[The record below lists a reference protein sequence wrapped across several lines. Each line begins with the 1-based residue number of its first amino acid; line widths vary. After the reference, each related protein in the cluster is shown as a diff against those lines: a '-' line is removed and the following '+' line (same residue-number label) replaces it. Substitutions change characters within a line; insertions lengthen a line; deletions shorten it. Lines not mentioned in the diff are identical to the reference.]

1 LRCALNNN
9 APNATASA
17 KRAARVDAARFD
29 VLMNIALTGATGF
42 IGRYIARQLASAGNT
57 LRCWYR
63 PSSDRS
69 GYGDLAGSVE
79 WLAGDLSDERA
90 IDNLVADCDAVVHA
104 ALWRPGP
111 GFRGA
116 EGDLIEFVQRN
127 VVGSLRLIEAARKSG
142 VRRIVFI
149 STCAVHERILDDR
162 PLDEKHPTWAASHYG
177 AHKAAI
183 EQFVYSYGLG
193 EGYPICALRPSGV
206 YGVTHP
212 PQDSKWFDLVQAV
225 VSGKS
230 VTCQRGG
237 KEVHAADVAK
247 AADVLINSPPEDI
260 AGQAFN
266 CCDRYIS
273 EWNVAH
279 LAKQISDSK
288 TEILG
293 RQTSPKNQIVTE
305 KLRSLGMVFGGE
317 PLLEQTIRNLVQAA

>member
-1 LRCALNNN
+1 M
-9 APNATASA
+9 
-17 KRAARVDAARFD
+17 K
-29 VLMNIALTGATGF
+29 IALTGATGF
-42 IGRYIARQLASAGNT
+42 IGRYIVRRLASAGHS
-57 LRCWYR
+57 LRCWHR

-69 GYGDLAGSVE
+69 GLDNVAGSVE
-79 WLAGDLSDERA
+79 WVAGDLNDAQASDA
-90 IDNLVADCDAVVHA
+90 LVAGCDAVVHA
-104 ALWRPGP
+104 ALWRPGR

-116 EGDLIEFVQRN
+116 EGDLIEFVERN
-127 VVGSLRLIEAARKSG
+127 VVGSLQLIEAARRADVG
-142 VRRIVFI
+142 RFVFI

-162 PLDEKHPTWAASHYG
+162 PLDEKHPTWATSHYG

-193 EGYPICALRPSGV
+193 NGYPICALRPSGV

-212 PQDSKWFDLVQAV
+212 PQDSKWFDLVEAV
-225 VSGKS
+225 VNGKS

-247 AADVLINSPPEDI
+247 AADVLLNAPPEDI

-266 CCDRYIS
+266 CCDRYVS
-273 EWNVAH
+273 EWDVAH
-279 LAKQISDSK
+279 LAKRISGSK

-317 PLLEQTIRNLVQAA
+317 PLLEQTIRSLVQTP